1 MYIRL
6 LSQFKRI
13 YTCILHAWLLALLL
27 SLLTDNDDSPSDP
40 GSNGSQI
47 AEEGERDDTYPPIA
61 LNQEQGEKQGIKHGQ
76 INSPSDPDISTEIT
90 MAEQKERK
98 NTYPSIASKHKP
110 PKVVTHQIID
120 EPNRTKNSRRI
131 FSIEKKSEKT
141 KIKPKF
147 DTGNLKLASV
157 PPPLPAITVTE
168 RKNIDNI
175 DLLFLTKY
183 KGATEAG
190 SATAASESIMKKPRP
205 STAESE

>member
-1 MYIRL
+1 M
-6 LSQFKRI
+6 
-13 YTCILHAWLLALLL
+13 LALLL

-47 AEEGERDDTYPPIA
+47 AEEGERNDTYPPIA
-61 LNQEQGEKQGIKHGQ
+61 LNQEAGEQGEKQGIKHGQ
-76 INSPSDPDISTEIT
+76 INSRSDPDISTEIT

-110 PKVVTHQIID
+110 PKVVTRKIID
-120 EPNRTKNSRRI
+120 EPNRT
-131 FSIEKKSEKT
+131 KKSEKT

-168 RKNIDNI
+168 RKNVGNI

-190 SATAASESIMKKPRP
+190 SATAASEKKPRP
-205 STAESE
+205 STAESEQLLSRVRNKRWRVSNEALPCIRK